1 LQPIVQAIARP
12 RAAFKLP
19 RMRRTLLALAVATTA
34 LACSADIASA
44 DLSGGASAASEVVVV
59 KRGDR
64 GDAVRKVQDALGV
77 AVDGVF
83 GPLTE
88 RAVKRFQRRNELLV
102 DGIVGPQTRAALGLD
117 AFSRSGVIRGARS
130 VVVPRILRRIAECE
144 SGGDPTA
151 LSPSGRYRG
160 KYQFSQSTWE
170 EMGGE
175 GDPADAPEW
184 VQDRIALKLYR
195 RAGTSPWPNCP

>member
-1 LQPIVQAIARP
+1 LQPFRKLFAFAAVAIA
-12 RAAFKLP
+12 L
-19 RMRRTLLALAVATTA
+19 TCT
-34 LACSADIASA
+34 ADIAAA
-44 DLSGGASAASEVVVV
+44 DSTGGASAASEVVVV

-64 GDAVRKVQDALGV
+64 GDAVRKIQSALGV
-77 AVDGVF
+77 GADGVF
-83 GPLTE
+83 GPVTE
-88 RAVKRFQRRNELLV
+88 RAVKRFQRSNGLLV

-117 AFSRSGVIRGARS
+117 PFSRSGVVRGTRS
-130 VVVPRILRRIAECE
+130 TALPRILVRIAECE

-160 KYQFSQSTWE
+160 KYQFSMGTWSQ
-170 EMGGE
+170 MGGE

-184 VQDRIALKLYR
+184 LQDRIALKLYR